1 MGVLNGQAVDATI
14 TNAAFLEKNQDST
27 GIGEVTLAST
37 TPGAGAQVDS
47 LQREHN
53 SAASFMGKALNS
65 LVTDLPAWV
74 NNDVGTATDPLFDRA
89 DALTERFN
97 DTTGHNHDGTA
108 GNGGP
113 ISSSDIIN
121 TPLRGYVR
129 QGVDILGVTGSN
141 STVTL
146 DFSGF
151 TPGGSTSAVGVVTDP
166 PWNKVVIRQ
175 ATGADQDDVFKDSS
189 GNVVYGRLTFALGV
203 WALSYYVNLS
213 GTETAYSFAVSS
225 DVRYYYQE
233 IFNPLDASASPPVFS
248 EFAVI
253 PSDNQTVDV
262 ITATTSLQGKVS
274 LSSSAPGA
282 IASSGSAGTANAIVA
297 NANHTHEGVHS
308 VKASGYSQL
317 LGDVEI
323 AGSGG
328 ATVTQATSIITVDA
342 PALSS
347 TAPADVGSAS
357 SIGIGTTSARA
368 DHVHQGVHS
377 LAKSGSSALYADV
390 TLTGSAG
397 VTLTQTLQNI
407 DISAPA
413 LASTAPADVASSAV
427 TGVGT
432 TSARADHVH
441 RGVFSVSK
449 NGSVQLFGSVT
460 LSGGTNVTLTQ
471 TGQDISIAASGGGG
485 GGGSLL
491 FYDTPSPEILTEAVA
506 RSLNAGAKYAFD
518 SCAATADN
526 QAVFV
531 DFKIPNSYTSG
542 NIVIRL
548 SGYTPATSAGVGLSL
563 TAFLVRAATDSYAA
577 PTLSN
582 TTTASTLAPGTANR
596 LFTLTAT
603 LSTGGVFGA
612 GNATAG
618 DIIRVGIRTNY
629 PVHTITDVLYLVT
642 SASEVTFS

>member
-1 MGVLNGQAVDATI
+1 MGVLNGQAVEATI

-65 LVTDLPAWV
+65 IVTDLPAWV

-108 GNGGP
+108 GNGAP

-129 QGVDILGVTGSN
+129 QGVDILGVTGSS

-151 TPGGSTSAVGVVTDP
+151 TPGGSTVAVGVVTDP

-175 ATGADQDDVFKDSS
+175 ATGADQDDVFKDAS
-189 GNVVYGRLTFALGV
+189 GNVVYGRLTYALGI
-203 WALSYYVNLS
+203 WTLSYYVNLS

-253 PSDNQTVDV
+253 PSDNQTIDV

-274 LSSSAPGA
+274 LASSAPGA
-282 IASSGSAGTANAIVA
+282 IASSGSAGTANAVTA
-297 NANHTHEGVHS
+297 NADHTHEGVHS
-308 VKASGYSQL
+308 VKASGYSQI

-328 ATVTQATSIITVDA
+328 ATVTQASSIITVAA

-347 TAPADVGSAS
+347 TAPADVGSAA
-357 SIGIGTTSARA
+357 SIGVGTTSARA

-397 VTLTQTLQNI
+397 VTLTQSLQNI

-427 TGVGT
+427 IGVGT

-449 NGSVQLFGSVT
+449 NGATQLFGSVT

-471 TGQDISIAASGGGG
+471 VGQDISIAASGGGG
-485 GGGSLL
+485 GGSLS

-518 SCAATADN
+518 PCAAAADN

-531 DFKIPNSYTSG
+531 DFKIPTSYTGG
-542 NIVIRL
+542 NIAIKL
-548 SGYTPATSAGVGLSL
+548 SGYTPATANTAALSL
-563 TAFLVRAATDSYAA
+563 TAFLVRAGTDSYAA

-582 TTTASTLAPGTANR
+582 TTTVSTAAPGTANR

-603 LSTGGVFGA
+603 LSTAGAFGVGT
-612 GNATAG
+612 ATAG
-618 DIIRVGIRTNY
+618 DVVRVGIRTNY
-629 PVHTITDVLYLVT
+629 PTHTLTDILYLVT